1 MSPASRD
8 IVTKLR
14 RAGYEA
20 YIVGG
25 AIRDLLLGRIPTD
38 FDVIT
43 NATPEQIKT
52 LFRSATIIGR
62 RFLIVHVR
70 LYSDLV
76 EVSTFRREPTNKNQA
91 LSKSD
96 LYKRAENAY
105 GTIEDDFQRR
115 DFTLNAFYFDPE
127 KETILDF
134 VDGMH
139 DIKLRRLR
147 CIDDPQKRFAEDPCR
162 ILRAVRFSSMLD
174 LKLDP
179 QSLKAIHQTKNLLN
193 FVSPS
198 RICDQLMKLF
208 LRGNASKAFAQL
220 SSMRI
225 LPILFGSRDVAND
238 LSTIAMVNSD
248 ERVSAGKAVTF
259 SFIIAAL
266 LWFRFRRSLTH
277 PTGQNNQLQMRHSHA
292 KKILARQSR
301 SIRLP
306 RYVREFITEIWALQ
320 FNLEQEKPRNIR
332 KIIENDRFRAA
343 YDFLVLRAAIG
354 DCSRD
359 IADWWTNFQQL
370 NEKEQARVIKASQH
384 ARTRSGRARRRRRR
398 RRTKNTLQNA
408 ASIG

>member
-25 AIRDLLLGRIPTD
+25 AIRDLLLGQIPTD
-38 FDVIT
+38 FDVVT
-43 NATPEQIKT
+43 DATPEQMKT

-91 LSKSD
+91 LSKSE

-127 KETILDF
+127 KEAILDF

-147 CIDDPQKRFAEDPCR
+147 CINDPQQRFAEDPCR

-248 ERVSAGKAVTF
+248 ERVSATVVHGNVFVHHGSVAVVSIPPLANSPRGTEQ
-259 SFIIAAL
+259 STSDA
-266 LWFRFRRSLTH
+266 S
-277 PTGQNNQLQMRHSHA
+277 
-292 KKILARQSR
+292 LAREEDPCT
-301 SIRLP
+301 SI
-306 RYVREFITEIWALQ
+306 EI
-320 FNLEQEKPRNIR
+320 
-332 KIIENDRFRAA
+332 
-343 YDFLVLRAAIG
+343 
-354 DCSRD
+354 
-359 IADWWTNFQQL
+359 
-370 NEKEQARVIKASQH
+370 
-384 ARTRSGRARRRRRR
+384 
-398 RRTKNTLQNA
+398 NTLTALRPRVHYRNLGTA
-408 ASIG
+408 VHP